1 MSKLKGAEKNNI
13 NYFNS
18 INSIIIFIVGLI
30 GSSWYLADTRTYSMH
45 YYITLY
51 LLYVCTYKC
60 AVWCTTRIIIFLE

>member
-1 MSKLKGAEKNNI
+1 MSKLKGAEQI

-45 YYITLY
+45 YN
-51 LLYVCTYKC
+51 
-60 AVWCTTRIIIFLE
+60 II